1 MDALMTSP
9 KLLFSLLVLTLL
21 LSISPPSCAS
31 VEDGHGIDSVA
42 PPSFPLEPQLAD
54 HHQKVDLTIYYGTLC
69 SACASFIE
77 QLLPLLISEEDLMA
91 IINLRLVPSGNV
103 RVEGPNDTVVCEHGQ
118 DECYLNS
125 IQACAISVWPN
136 VKQHLPFISCVEY
149 LAVKEHR
156 LKEDVWK
163 YCCQIHNMSHEP
175 LLTCYKSGYERK
187 LMLHYILETYG
198 LDPPLTCVPWVV
210 VNQKP
215 LYYDYQNFE
224 RYVCEAYEG
233 YPKPRTCSRFIAPP
247 GLLSW
252 SSSAETTNFAIRSYI
267 LHLLLLRAALLLVN

>member
-42 PPSFPLEPQLAD
+42 PPSFPLEPQVAD

-77 QLLPLLISEEDLMA
+77 QLLPLLISEEDLMS

-125 IQACAISVWPN
+125 IQASAISVWPN

-175 LLTCYKSGYERK
+175 LLTCYSSGYERK
-187 LMLHYILETYG
+187 
-198 LDPPLTCVPWVV
+198 
-210 VNQKP
+210 
-215 LYYDYQNFE
+215 DYQNFE
-224 RYVCEAYEG
+224 RYVCEAYRG

-267 LHLLLLRAALLLVN
+267 LHLLLLCAALLLVN

>member
-1 MDALMTSP
+1 MS
-9 KLLFSLLVLTLL
+9 
-21 LSISPPSCAS
+21 
-31 VEDGHGIDSVA
+31 
-42 PPSFPLEPQLAD
+42 
-54 HHQKVDLTIYYGTLC
+54 
-69 SACASFIE
+69 
-77 QLLPLLISEEDLMA
+77 

-187 LMLHYILETYG
+187 
-198 LDPPLTCVPWVV
+198 
-210 VNQKP
+210 
-215 LYYDYQNFE
+215 DYQNFE

-233 YPKPRTCSRFIAPP
+233 YSKPRTCSRFIAPP